1 MVFAS
6 SSPVLYPQSSSP
18 PQPRPKKRKLFQPF
32 VSEPTV
38 KKTKLNADE
47 VCPEQQE
54 EQHKSLPSLPV
65 DIDDIDLPPPINRP
79 VRPASPTF
87 PSFSRPLLRK
97 RAGRSIPLE
106 TSSGEIVDIH
116 VRTRTEAQA
125 YESMI
130 AERSKT
136 KEGRAKRAYYG
147 IEIHKLIDDARLQCV
162 IDDNERQAE
171 RLKANEKPQPRP
183 SSSSHAAA
191 KPNAHLLWTEKY
203 RARKF
208 TELVGDE
215 RTHPHRKLLLLTGP
229 PGLGKTTLAHVCAR
243 QAGYEVLEINAS
255 DDRTR
260 DVVKGRIKDALGT
273 ETVRGIQEPGKE
285 RKMGRPVCVVVDE
298 VDGVVTGSGG
308 SGEGGFM
315 KALIELVQL
324 DQRNSA
330 YQHVYRE
337 TEAGRKKKKG
347 DKFRMLRPLI
357 LVCNDV
363 YAPSLRPLRAS
374 SLTEIVH
381 VRRPALEKVITR
393 LKNVFELEHMPCDT
407 DAVRQI
413 CASAWGLGSHKQGVI
428 GGRGTGE
435 GDIRGVLVNA
445 EWIAHKFRAS
455 SSHAPSSD
463 RPRLTRK
470 WVEVHAASP
479 TSSSSTSAKGLGRGG
494 VREVIDRIFT
504 DGAGLPSLSGTT
516 LSVEDARL
524 VAESKSTSIGISD
537 LRKRAAIVH
546 LREMIDQC
554 GEHDRVMTDCFA
566 TYPLQVY
573 QDDVRLTKPNLGYD
587 WLHFHDSMSARVYTA
602 QEWELL
608 PYLSTGACGFHD
620 LFANVDHG
628 DRSSWVEDHWTK
640 DGEEEGEGG
649 SHPFAGVKAD
659 FAANEVEKVNRTMLI
674 ELQERFQ
681 AELLRMFSSINNIAT
696 ELVPHVVGR
705 MMAPDVKPVV
715 VGGSGSTASVASVR
729 KESEKRCVK
738 NSVKVMHALDVRF
751 EKVKVE
757 LEVGAGVATGH
768 TKGGFAYRME
778 PPLDMLTS
786 FYLAKGST
794 VTASSSTPV
803 RYAVRQVLDQELR
816 KEKALQAAMS
826 RQARST
832 ALSHKFDND
841 DDKENKAPTMSKA
854 EQIKQDQQ
862 AVTGKVKRDFFGRV
876 ISNSSSQNLGSQSG
890 SVSEGK
896 NKNSSTANSKDTAAQ
911 VARVWVSF
919 HEGFSNAV
927 RKPITLKEL
936 MEGFV

>member
-18 PQPRPKKRKLFQPF
+18 PQQPRPKKRKLFQPF
-32 VSEPTV
+32 VSDPTT
-38 KKTKLNADE
+38 KKTKLVGGFEVDIDETADDDNDKANNADE
-47 VCPEQQE
+47 VGPEQPG
-54 EQHKSLPSLPV
+54 EQHRSLPSPPV
-65 DIDDIDLPPPINRP
+65 DIDDIDLAQPLNRP
-79 VRPASPTF
+79 RTT
-87 PSFSRPLLRK
+87 
-97 RAGRSIPLE
+97 RSIPLE
-106 TSSGEIVDIH
+106 TSSGQIVDIH
-116 VRTRTEAQA
+116 VRTRTEAQS
-125 YESMI
+125 YESII
-130 AERSKT
+130 AERSQT
-136 KEGRAKRAYYG
+136 KEGRAKTAYYG
-147 IEIHKLIDDARLQCV
+147 IEIHKLIDNARLQRV
-162 IDDNERQAE
+162 IDDNERQAR
-171 RLKANEKPQPRP
+171 RLKANEQPQQQSQPRTF
-183 SSSSHAAA
+183 SSSHTTA

-215 RTHPHRKLLLLTGP
+215 RTHRP

-255 DDRTR
+255 DDRSR

-330 YQHVYRE
+330 HQHVHRDGDE
-337 TEAGRKKKKG
+337 GRKKKNG

-363 YAPSLRPLRAS
+363 YAPSLRPLRTS
-374 SLTEIVH
+374 SLAEIVH
-381 VRRPALEKVITR
+381 VRKPALEKVISR
-393 LKNVFELEHMPCDT
+393 LKNVFELERIPCDS

-413 CASAWGLGSHKQGVI
+413 CASAWGLGSRKQSTI
-428 GGRGTGE
+428 SARGAGE
-435 GDIRGVLVNA
+435 GDIRSVLVNA
-445 EWIAHKFRAS
+445 EWIAHKFKASSNHAS
-455 SSHAPSSD
+455 SSNRA
-463 RPRLTRK
+463 RLTRK
-470 WVEVHAASP
+470 WVEIHLAASP
-479 TSSSSTSAKGLGRGG
+479 SSSSLTGAKGLGRGG

-516 LSVEDARL
+516 LSAGDARL
-524 VAESKSTSIGISD
+524 MAESKSTSIGISD
-537 LRKRAAIVH
+537 LRKRAAIAH

-554 GEHDRVMTDCFA
+554 GEYDRVMMDCFA
-566 TYPLQVY
+566 AYPLQVY

-587 WLHFHDSMSARVYTA
+587 WLHFHDSMSARVHTA

-608 PYLSTGACGFHD
+608 PYLNTGACGFHN
-620 LFANVDHG
+620 LFAGVDCG
-628 DRSSWVEDHWTK
+628 DYGSWADDYGKK
-640 DGEEEGEGG
+640 DGEDEGEGG

-659 FAANEVEKVNRTMLI
+659 FAANEAEKANRTMLA

-681 AELLRMFSSINNIAT
+681 AELLRMFSSIDNIAT

-729 KESEKRCVK
+729 KDSEKKCVK

-757 LEVGAGVATGH
+757 LEVGAGVAAGH

-786 FYLAKGST
+786 FYFSKDGTAT
-794 VTASSSTPV
+794 VSSSAPV

-832 ALSHKFDND
+832 ALSHEFDKD

-854 EQIKQDQQ
+854 DQIKQDQQ
-862 AVTGKVKRDFFGRV
+862 VAAVKVKRDFFGRV
-876 ISNSSSQNLGSQSG
+876 ISNTSSPNPGSESAG
-890 SVSEGK
+890 RK
-896 NKNSSTANSKDTAAQ
+896 KNSSSTDNSSRDTGAAQ
-911 VARVWVSF
+911 AARVWVSF